1 MKTEINSR
9 KTVRSDI
16 DKGLKSFCGGSG
28 ISGHGYPKRFFS
40 AGTTE

>member
-1 MKTEINSR
+1 MKTGINYK
-9 KTVRSDI
+9 KTIRRHI
-16 DKGLKSFCGGSG
+16 DAGLKSFCGGSV